1 MNQILESLLK
11 IVKKEFEKIEDFRQ
25 LSKICYNFA
34 EVLLDNLLLYV
45 QQYPSFRQFKQ
56 SCRQAR
62 GIAGSWRINISSGQQ
77 RSIIDN
83 INPFAFRAI
92 YKRLFEVLQ
101 RSKILE
107 KYTYY
112 ANSYLVLLD
121 GSGYHSSNKIKCPG
135 CLTRQKNGNINY
147 QHQVLQMFLVH
158 PDQEAII
165 PLMPEEISNQD
176 GKAKQDCETNAA
188 KRALKLL
195 KSDHPKLKI
204 TLVGDGLYSEQPL
217 IEEAIKLAMNF
228 IFVAKPG
235 DHKSMFEDIS
245 GMRAVGGMES
255 YVINENGM
263 RHYYEWVND
272 IALNG
277 NKYPQNVNYFSYE
290 CSKAGKTMYKNSWV
304 TSFAVNRS
312 NVKKLSLAG
321 RARWSCENEGF
332 NCLKN
337 QGYHIDHNYGHGKRH
352 LAFNNYLLNLLS
364 FFLHKFCELKD
375 KLFKKCCT
383 KLGNKAL
390 TWQKVRDYT
399 EIKVCN
405 SFDEVFALIA
415 SFDVIY
421 PGIPPPPTHVT

>member
-11 IVKKEFEKIEDFRQ
+11 IVKNEFEKIEDFRQ
-25 LSKICYNFA
+25 SSKIRYKFS

-56 SCRQAR
+56 SYASAR
-62 GIAGSWRINISSGQQ
+62 GIARVGRINISSTQQ
-77 RSIIDN
+77 KAIIDN
-83 INPFAFRAI
+83 INPFAFRSI
-92 YKRLFEVLQ
+92 YKRLFKVLQ

-107 KYTYY
+107 KYTYHD
-112 ANSYLVLLD
+112 NSYLILLD
-121 GSGYHSSNKIKCPG
+121 GSGYHSSKKIKCSS
-135 CLTRQKNGNINY
+135 CLTRQRDGGINY

-158 PDQEAII
+158 PVQEAII
-165 PLMPEEISNQD
+165 ALMPEEISNTD
-176 GKAKQDCETNAA
+176 GKAKQDCEINAA

-195 KSDHPKLKI
+195 KSDHPKLKMI
-204 TLVGDGLYSEQPL
+204 LVGDGLYSKQLL
-217 IEEAIKLAMNF
+217 IEEVLRLGMKF
-228 IFVAKPG
+228 IFVVKPG

-245 GMRAVGGMES
+245 GIRVLGDIES
-255 YVINENGM
+255 YVVNENGI
-263 RHYYEWVND
+263 RHYYEWVNN
-272 IALNG
+272 IPLNG
-277 NKYPQNVNYFSYE
+277 NQDSQSVNYFSYE
-290 CSKAGKTMYKNSWV
+290 CSKAEKIMYKNSWV
-304 TSFAVNRS
+304 TSFVVSKN
-312 NVKKLSLAG
+312 NVRKLSIGG
-321 RARWSCENEGF
+321 RARWSCENQGF

-390 TWQKVRDYT
+390 IWQKVRDYT
-399 EIKVCN
+399 EIKECN

-415 SFDVIY
+415 GLGAIY
-421 PGIPPPPTHVT
+421 GGIPPPITA